1 MTGDSPIA
9 HGNDALSGASTS
21 WRDTLAAFSVPA
33 FAWYWSCQFLS
44 GIGTWSQ
51 AIAQAWLVLDLT
63 HSAVALGTITMLQ
76 FLPML
81 IFSLFGGVVADRLPR
96 RRVLIVTQIA
106 LTLQAVTLGVLV
118 ALHVVTLWEVGLLA
132 LALGTTNA
140 LNNPAQQAFVP
151 ELVGRDL
158 VADAV
163 ALNSVQFNA
172 ARMIGGAAGGL
183 AIAAWGVS
191 GALFLNSAS
200 FIPIVVVLIVIHPA
214 HVAKHSSPA
223 GSSAMTEL
231 REGLAYALTTTSIR
245 RVVVLFAV
253 IGLFGFN
260 WQVAV
265 PLVARFVLHR
275 QVTGFGDLMA
285 ALGAGS
291 LVASLAMV
299 KNQHATERRLIISA
313 VALGIVLIA
322 LGWSRSY
329 PLSLVLLG
337 LAGVAG
343 VVTQITAN
351 TRLQILTPNPL
362 RGRVMSIYVLLM
374 GGTTPIGSLL
384 LGELAGHFGTGFALV
399 VFGTVT
405 VAAIGAIAIAR
416 RRGGGGDGA
425 DTSVATR

>member
-1 MTGDSPIA
+1 MTGDSPAA
-9 HGNDALSGASTS
+9 HGNDAISSANTTWS
-21 WRDTLAAFSVPA
+21 DTLAAFSVPA

-81 IFSLFGGVVADRLPR
+81 ALSLFGGVVADRLPR
-96 RRVLIVTQIA
+96 RRVLIVTQIS
-106 LTLQAVTLGVLV
+106 LTLQAVTLGTLV
-118 ALHVVTLWEVGLLA
+118 ATHTVTLWEVGLLA
-132 LALGTTNA
+132 LALGATNA

-151 ELVGRDL
+151 ELVGRAL

-172 ARMIGGAAGGL
+172 ARMIGGAVGGL

-200 FIPIVVVLIVIHPA
+200 FVPIVVVLIVVRPA
-214 HVAKHSSPA
+214 HVAKHSAPA

-245 RVVVLFAV
+245 RVVVLFAAV
-253 IGLFGFN
+253 GLFGFN

-291 LVASLAMV
+291 LVASLVMV
-299 KNQHATERRLIISA
+299 KNQRATERRLIVSA
-313 VALGIVLIA
+313 VAMGVVLVA

-329 PLSLVLLG
+329 PLSLILLG
-337 LAGVAG
+337 LGGVAG

-351 TRLQILTPNPL
+351 TRLQILTPNHL
-362 RGRVMSIYVLLM
+362 RGRVMGIYVLLM
-374 GGTTPIGSLL
+374 GGTTPIGSFL
-384 LGELAGHFGTGFALV
+384 LGELAGHFGTGLALV

-405 VAAIGAIAIAR
+405 VAAIGAIAFAR
-416 RRGGGGDGA
+416 RRGSGDGTH
-425 DTSVATR
+425 TSVAAQ